1 MEDRLFPRH
10 DHKPCGIRPDS
21 EICAML
27 LDELLQDAEIQFL
40 LSESGNDGR
49 VLKQE
54 DKILLTLIVLDGII
68 FGALDI
74 AKPCQLKFPLVFLH

>member
-1 MEDRLFPRH
+1 MDDRLFPCH

-27 LDELLQDAEIQFL
+27 FDELLQDAEIRFL

-49 VLKQE
+49 VLEQE
-54 DKILLTLIVLDGII
+54 DKILFTLIVLDGIV

-74 AKPCQLKFPLVFLH
+74 AKPC